1 MAVIKK
7 NFNIMALPLAIERAN
22 PIPLDSTAVWYSLE
36 DMQNYAA
43 TGATAYVG
51 QTLVYVNATANT
63 STAYIIADAAGTLQ
77 EIGAGKVELD
87 NVTIETNASGEVA
100 LKDFGKK
107 YYKWVSTVPASGTP
121 GEEGYVPAVP
131 GKYVV
136 QEVDET
142 HPWQAGLELRTV
154 GASEIGWYEQNT
166 ETSEGLNAAVTA
178 LQDNVKEIR
187 TQVSALAGAF
197 RFKGELTL
205 QEGQDA
211 AGLLATVKDPQ
222 PGDVYQIGSDEWVY
236 TADKN
241 KQWIELGPQ
250 IDLSGYA
257 TKDALSAVD
266 GRLRTLETTVGDL
279 TKVDGTIAKLQET
292 ITGHTTS
299 LGELNTKIGTL
310 ETSIKTN
317 TDGLAAVE
325 GKITALQ
332 NADKAFDTRVGG
344 LEKALGVPAGEGAE
358 ASGLYAVMDTFITG
372 AQLDDTDIDIL
383 NHKVQLKTFDGT
395 VTGLVPVPGAFAE
408 GETAADFVLNAAG
421 RWVKPQDARV
431 GNLGDSATVVD
442 YVDKKVA
449 NATITWS
456 AITE

>member
-22 PIPLDSTAVWYSLE
+22 PIPLDSTAIWYSLE

-51 QTLVYVNATANT
+51 QTLVYVNETAKT

-87 NVTIETNASGEVA
+87 NVTIETNDSGKVA

-107 YYKWVSTVPASGTP
+107 YYKWVATVPASGTP
-121 GEEGYVPAVP
+121 GDDDYVAAVP
-131 GKYVV
+131 GHYEA

-154 GASEIGWYEQNT
+154 GSSEIGWYEQNT

-187 TQVSALAGAF
+187 TQLSSLAGAF
-197 RFKGELTL
+197 RFRGELTL

-211 AGLLATVKDPQ
+211 AGLLATVQNPE
-222 PGDVYQIGSDEWVY
+222 PGDVYQIGEDEWVY
-236 TADKN
+236 TAD
-241 KQWIELGPQ
+241 QGWIELGPQ

-266 GRLRTLETTVGDL
+266 ERLTTLESTVEGL
-279 TKVDGTIAKLQET
+279 TKVDGTLAKLRED
-292 ITGHTTS
+292 IDKNTTS
-299 LGELNTKIGTL
+299 IGELNTKVGDL
-310 ETSIKTN
+310 ETSLKTN
-317 TDGLAAVE
+317 SDGLTAVE
-325 GKITALQ
+325 GKITALE
-332 NADKAFDTRVGG
+332 NADKAFDTRVKN
-344 LEKALGVPAGEGAE
+344 LEDVIGAPAGDDTE
-358 ASGLYAVMDTFITG
+358 ASGLYAVMDTFVTG
-372 AQLDDTDIDIL
+372 AQLDGTDIDVL
-383 NHKVQLKTFDGT
+383 NHKIQLKTFDGT
-395 VTGLVPVPGAFAE
+395 VAGLVPVPGAFAE
-408 GETAADFVLNAAG
+408 DETAADFVLNAAG
-421 RWVKPQDARV
+421 AWVKPQDARI
-431 GNLGDSATVVD
+431 GDLGDSETVVD
-442 YVDKKVA
+442 YVDKKVS
-449 NATITWS
+449 NATIVWS
-456 AITE
+456 TITE